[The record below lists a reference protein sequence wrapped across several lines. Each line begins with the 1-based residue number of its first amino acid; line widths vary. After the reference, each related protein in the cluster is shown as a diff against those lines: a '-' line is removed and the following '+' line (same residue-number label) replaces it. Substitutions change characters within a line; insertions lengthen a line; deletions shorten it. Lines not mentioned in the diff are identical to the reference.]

1 MFYSEKLNKF
11 SNIKHCF
18 FSKNDGFSKMSMGKN
33 RRSRIFWVGK
43 NRVFPLGPEA
53 LARRELHGVGSDR
66 LRLKDWMDSQQF

>member
-1 MFYSEKLNKF
+1 MIRLDYSHEYFQKIMVFTNV
-11 SNIKHCF
+11 
-18 FSKNDGFSKMSMGKN
+18 DGEN
-33 RRSRIFWVGK
+33 RRNRIFWVEK